1 MDGVLVAA
9 YGEMCGIGCPV
20 GGVRPVFRR
29 AFCNGHG
36 GLWRV
41 AIAARPSAE
50 DKARA
55 GGIDEREGLAL
66 YTEGGGIGTCHAA
79 TGKVV
84 GDGVGIEGIGGAD
97 GHVLIGHGERRA

>member
-9 YGEMCGIGCPV
+9 LREVGGIGCPV

-29 AFCNGHG
+29 ALGNGHG
-36 GLWRV
+36 GLWRAAV
-41 AIAARPSAE
+41 AACPSAK
-50 DKARA
+50 DIICA